1 MAGFILSYMNTGL
14 IAGVDIGGTHITAS
28 LVDPHTG
35 SLIPG
40 TLVRKAVQSQQ
51 AASIVIDAWASAI
64 EAVYSQHPEAIR
76 HRRIGI
82 AMPGPVDYEQG
93 ICYIKDQGK
102 YDQLYGLNIK
112 ELLADRLGIL
122 PEHIRMMNDALCF
135 LKGELAGGT
144 VRGCKSALGLTLGTG
159 LGSAWF
165 RHNKVVDA
173 DLWRMSFKGLIA
185 EDLLSSRW
193 FVQRYALQSGLELA
207 NTKALVEKL
216 PEDPGICEI
225 FEEFAGQLACFL
237 EAVLPAHPAEVVVLG
252 GNIAKSYRLFLPA
265 LQRDL
270 QNRNI
275 SVPVRIAS
283 LGEDAHVVGAA
294 ANWA

>member
-1 MAGFILSYMNTGL
+1 MNTGL

-35 SLIPG
+35 SLVPG
-40 TLVRKAVQSQQ
+40 TLVRKAVQSQE
-51 AASIVIDAWASAI
+51 AASIVIDTWASAI
-64 EAVYSQHPEAIR
+64 EAMYSHHSGANGS
-76 HRRIGI
+76 RRIGI

-102 YDQLYGLNIK
+102 YEQLYGLNIK
-112 ELLADRLGIL
+112 EMLAARLSIL

-135 LKGELAGGT
+135 LKGEIAGGA
-144 VRGCKSALGLTLGTG
+144 VRGCKSVLGLTLGTG

-165 RHNKVVDA
+165 HQNKMVDA
-173 DLWRMSFKGLIA
+173 DLWRMPFKGLLA
-185 EDLLSSRW
+185 EDLLASRW
-193 FVQRYALQSGLELA
+193 FVQRYALQSGLALA

-216 PEDPGICEI
+216 PEDPAIAGI
-225 FEEFAGQLACFL
+225 FDEFAGQLADFL
-237 EAVLPAHPAEVVVLG
+237 EAVLPSHPAEVVVLG

-265 LQRDL
+265 LENDL
-270 QNRNI
+270 QHRNI

-283 LGEDAHVVGAA
+283 LGEDAHIVGAA

>member
-1 MAGFILSYMNTGL
+1 MNTGL

-35 SLIPG
+35 SIVPG
-40 TLVRKAVQSQQ
+40 TLIRKAVQSQE
-51 AASIVIDAWASAI
+51 AASVVINSWAPAI
-64 EAVYSQHPEAIR
+64 EAAYTHYPEANG

-112 ELLADRLGIL
+112 EMLAARLGVL

-135 LKGELAGGT
+135 LKGEIAGGAA
-144 VRGCKSALGLTLGTG
+144 RGCKSVLGLTLGTG

-165 RHNKVVDA
+165 HHNKVVDA
-173 DLWRMSFKGLIA
+173 DLWRMPFKGIIA
-185 EDLLSSRW
+185 EDLLASRW

-207 NTKALVEKL
+207 NTKALVEKFS
-216 PEDPGICEI
+216 EDPCIGEI
-225 FEEFAGQLACFL
+225 FDEFAGHLADFL
-237 EAVLPAHPAEVVVLG
+237 ETVLPSHPADVVVIG

-265 LQRDL
+265 LEIAL
-270 QNRNI
+270 QQRNI
-275 SVPVRIAS
+275 NLPIRIAT
-283 LGEDAHVVGAA
+283 LGEDAHIVGAA